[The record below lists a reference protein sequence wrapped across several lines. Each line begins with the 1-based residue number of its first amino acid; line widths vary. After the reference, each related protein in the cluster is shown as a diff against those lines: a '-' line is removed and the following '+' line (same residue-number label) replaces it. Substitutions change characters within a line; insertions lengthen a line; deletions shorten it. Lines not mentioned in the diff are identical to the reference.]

1 MVFFQ
6 KYLVFDFW
14 VFFSSFIDFVSL
26 YLLHSTFRNAVPPI
40 RFFRRWVGLDPV
52 PIVKKLDKTESHF
65 EKIRK
70 DHKENIEGL
79 HEKLEK
85 LQQQQS
91 EG

>member
-1 MVFFQ
+1 MN
-6 KYLVFDFW
+6 YW
-14 VFFSSFIDFVSL
+14 VFVTT
-26 YLLHSTFRNAVPPI
+26 YLLVCISFDVGSLFLFHFRNAVPPI

-65 EKIRK
+65 EKIKK

-79 HEKLEK
+79 RAKLEE
-85 LQQQQS
+85 LQQQQK

>member
-1 MVFFQ
+1 MLAHYVFLF
-6 KYLVFDFW
+6 
-14 VFFSSFIDFVSL
+14 
-26 YLLHSTFRNAVPPI
+26 HFRNAVPPI

-65 EKIRK
+65 EKIKK

-79 HEKLEK
+79 RAKLEE
-85 LQQQQS
+85 LQQQQK